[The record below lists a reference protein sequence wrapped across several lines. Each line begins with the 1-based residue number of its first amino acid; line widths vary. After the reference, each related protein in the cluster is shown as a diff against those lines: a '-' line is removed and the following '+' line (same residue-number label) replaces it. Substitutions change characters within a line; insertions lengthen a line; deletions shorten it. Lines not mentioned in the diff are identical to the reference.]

1 MEKTIILLAAS
12 EKYRNYCI
20 AGIDK
25 ESGEWVRIISED
37 NDIRNAVTENDMR
50 YEDGT
55 LPQIFDI
62 IQIQCKRYEP
72 NFYQPENFVFDNSYY
87 WIKIGNASLKEV
99 LEIHPLEDTEY
110 IFYNSGKRV
119 DTAYLNNLPE
129 KYKTSLTLI
138 SPSNV
143 VVHVNQYEEKKI
155 SVSFNYNNER
165 YSYLAVTDLDFKN
178 TYMSYEVGNY
188 TLLKK
193 VLFVISL
200 GEKYQRD
207 NAHYKLIATVIE
219 T

>member
-20 AGIDK
+20 AGIDR

-37 NDIRNAVTENDMR
+37 SSIRNAVIENDMR

-72 NFYQPENFVFDNSYY
+72 NFYQPENFIFDNSYY
-87 WIKIGNASLKEV
+87 WTKIGKASLKEV
-99 LEIHPLEDTEY
+99 LKIHPLEYTEY
-110 IFYNSGKRV
+110 IFYNSDKRV
-119 DTAYLNNLPE
+119 DTVYLNNLPQ
-129 KYKTSLTLI
+129 KDKPSLTLI
-138 SPSNV
+138 SPNNV
-143 VVHVNQYEEKKI
+143 VVHINQYEEKKI
-155 SVSFNYNNER
+155 SVSFDYNNER
-165 YSYLAVTDLDFKN
+165 YRYLAVTDLDFKN
-178 TYMSYEVGNY
+178 RYMSHGVGSF

-193 VLFVISL
+193 VLFVVSL

-219 T
+219 I